1 MNLHVVGIACFV
13 DVGLEV
19 LLIGL
24 RKFLSNITDN
34 LCLGGK
40 DACGGFQVAEPGG
53 MFNVIVRVF
62 L

>member
-1 MNLHVVGIACFV
+1 M
-13 DVGLEV
+13 GLEV

-62 L
+62 LA